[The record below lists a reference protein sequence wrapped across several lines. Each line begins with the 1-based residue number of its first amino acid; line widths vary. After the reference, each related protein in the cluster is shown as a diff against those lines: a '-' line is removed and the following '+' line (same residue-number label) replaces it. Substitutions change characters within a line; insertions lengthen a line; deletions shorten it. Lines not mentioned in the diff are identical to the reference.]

1 MKWVLGLVFL
11 IQATVAGKHKN
22 KTSRPKPTDVSDYDD
37 LYEIDGLTSFNITE
51 NASLQ

>member
-1 MKWVLGLVFL
+1 MKWVLRLVFL
-11 IQATVAGKHKN
+11 IEAIVAGKHKN

-37 LYEIDGLTSFNITE
+37 LYDVDLTSFNITE